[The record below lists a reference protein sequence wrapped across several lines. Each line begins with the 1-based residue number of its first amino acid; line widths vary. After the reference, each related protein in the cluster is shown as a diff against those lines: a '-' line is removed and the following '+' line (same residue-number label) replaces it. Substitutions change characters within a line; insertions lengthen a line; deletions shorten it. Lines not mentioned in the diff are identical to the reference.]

1 MSRLTIYRLGLRIFM
16 MSMNNVLI
24 ICGIACELLSAILF
38 CYLWAKVIQTV
49 YHSTSHGAR
58 ILICVMIMWL
68 LVFNAFAAPIYNVM
82 LFITLIIV
90 TVYGRTHR
98 KSRIFKVFS
107 DAASQPRY
115 TLSNLLWIL
124 VAVMLLSLI
133 SNGLAQLYFDA
144 ANVYNPIKI
153 IHPNWLRIVL
163 KYITFNWD
171 HTLTLI
177 KL

>member
-1 MSRLTIYRLGLRIFM
+1 

-24 ICGIACELLSAILF
+24 TCGIACELLSVILF

-49 YHSTSHGAR
+49 YHSKSHGVR
-58 ILICVMIMWL
+58 ILICLTIAWL
-68 LVFNAFAAPIYNVM
+68 LVFNAFAAPIYNLM
-82 LFITLIIV
+82 LFITLISV
-90 TVYGRTHR
+90 AVYGRTHQ
-98 KSRIFKVFS
+98 KSLIFKVFS
-107 DAASQPRY
+107 DAANQPRY
-115 TLSNLLWIL
+115 KLSNLLWIL

-133 SNGLAQLYFDA
+133 SNGLAQLYFDL
-144 ANVYNPIKI
+144 ANVYNPVKT
-153 IHPNWLRIVL
+153 IHPNWLRIML

>member
-1 MSRLTIYRLGLRIFM
+1 

-24 ICGIACELLSAILF
+24 TCGIACELLSAILF

-49 YHSTSHGAR
+49 YHSDSNGVR
-58 ILICVMIMWL
+58 LLVCLMIAWL
-68 LVFNAFAAPIYNVM
+68 LVFNAFAAPIYNLM
-82 LFITLIIV
+82 LFVVLVITTI
-90 TVYGRTHR
+90 YGRTHQ
-98 KSRIFKVFS
+98 KSRIFKVFN
-107 DAASQPRY
+107 AAAKQKYR
-115 TLSNLLWIL
+115 LSSLLWIL
-124 VAVMLLSLI
+124 IVVMLLSLI
-133 SNGLAQLYFDA
+133 SNGLAQLYFDS
-144 ANVYNPIKI
+144 ANVYNPIKT

>member
-1 MSRLTIYRLGLRIFM
+1 M

-24 ICGIACELLSAILF
+24 TCGIACELLAAILF
-38 CYLWAKVIQTV
+38 CYLWAKVIQTI
-49 YHSTSHGAR
+49 YYAKSRGAQ
-58 ILICVMIMWL
+58 ILICLMVAWL

-90 TVYGRTHR
+90 TVYGRTHQ
-98 KSRIFKVFS
+98 KSLIFKAFS
-107 DAASQPRY
+107 DAANQKYR
-115 TLSNLLWIL
+115 LSSLLWIL

-133 SNGLAQLYFDA
+133 SNGLAQLYFDS
-144 ANVYNPIKI
+144 ANVYNPIKT